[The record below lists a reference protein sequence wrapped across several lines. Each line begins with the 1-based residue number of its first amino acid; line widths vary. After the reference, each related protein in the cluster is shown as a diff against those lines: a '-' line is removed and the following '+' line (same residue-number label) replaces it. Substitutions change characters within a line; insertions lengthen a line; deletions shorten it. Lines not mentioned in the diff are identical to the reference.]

1 MVCFFPVRF
10 SPVTRSIPVV
20 ILASAWVCG
29 LLAGT
34 HIALS
39 ADLSFLSLMRP
50 VLSEPVSIVSL
61 LISQLLPVFF
71 SAFAVM
77 ISVRWLFCILA
88 FLEGFLLTYIGMGVM
103 LSFGSAGWLPALL
116 LSLSGGFCSCVIL
129 WFWIS
134 ALRFPVTGIHRRLA
148 LTTAAVL
155 LISLMNH
162 RYLYPFMTDLF
173 NI

>member
-10 SPVTRSIPVV
+10 SPVTRSFPVV

-34 HIALS
+34 YIAFS
-39 ADLSFLSLMRP
+39 ADDSFLSLMRP
-50 VLSEPVSIVSL
+50 VPAEPVSIISL
-61 LISQLLPVFF
+61 LTVQLLPVFL

-77 ISVRWLFCILA
+77 ISIRWLFYFLA
-88 FLEGFLLTYIGMGVM
+88 FGEGFLLSFVGIGVA
-103 LSFGSAGWLPALL
+103 LCYGSAGWLPALL
-116 LSLSGGFCSCVIL
+116 LLLPGCICSCTVL
-129 WFWIS
+129 WFRIS
-134 ALRFPVTGIHRRLA
+134 AIRNPITGFRSQLS

-155 LISLMNH
+155 LISLLDH
-162 RYLYPFMTDLF
+162 RYLLPFLTDLF

>member
-34 HIALS
+34 YIAFS
-39 ADLSFLSLMRP
+39 ADISFLSLMRP

-61 LISQLLPVFF
+61 LISQLLPVFL

-77 ISVRWLFCILA
+77 ISVQWLLFILA
-88 FLEGFLLTYIGMGVM
+88 FGEAFLLTYVVMGVM
-103 LSFGSAGWLPALL
+103 LSFGSPGWLPALL
-116 LSLSGGFCSCVIL
+116 LLLSGGFGCCVNL

-134 ALRFPVTGIHRRLA
+134 ALRFPVSGVHRRLI
-148 LTTAAVL
+148 LTAAAVF
-155 LISLMNH
+155 LISLLND
-162 RYLYPFMTDLF
+162 RYLHPFMTDLF